1 MIQLKY
7 LDLSGNFINK
17 ADDDSLGSL
26 KNLETLVIG
35 EHNYFNETLEAEIGK
50 LKALK
55 VWAFLLTVAMNSDS
69 NLFGLLCR
77 KSIWTNLLPIN
88 FSARDF

>member
-55 VWAFLLTVAMNSDS
+55 VWAFLLTVVMNSDF
-69 NLFGLLCR
+69 NLFGLVYQKKISGQIC
-77 KSIWTNLLPIN
+77 SP
-88 FSARDF
+88 